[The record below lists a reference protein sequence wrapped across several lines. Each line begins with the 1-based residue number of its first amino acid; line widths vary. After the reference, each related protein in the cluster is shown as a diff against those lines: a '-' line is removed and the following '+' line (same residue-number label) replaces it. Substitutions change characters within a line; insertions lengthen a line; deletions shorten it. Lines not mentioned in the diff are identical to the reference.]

1 MPFVGLGTWCQSL
14 FPDIT
19 YDVLVAEFGTYSVL
33 KVLQALRREPRHFW
47 CAKDDP
53 QLMIARE
60 RLREVF
66 CPARSK
72 WRNVVVGRG
81 LEIIQ
86 QALTAMAA
94 DS

>member
-1 MPFVGLGTWCQSL
+1 M
-14 FPDIT
+14 
-19 YDVLVAEFGTYSVL
+19 VAEFGTYSVL
-33 KVLQALRREPRHFW
+33 KVLQALREENRAHFW

-66 CPARSK
+66 CPASPK

-86 QALTAMAA
+86 QALTAIAA